1 MTSTPAS
8 QLRCTESLADLIG
21 KTPLLRLRS
30 FESSGSAAIWGKL
43 ESANPGGSVKDR
55 IALSMIRAAERD
67 GYLHPGA
74 TLVEP
79 TSGNTGIGLAW
90 VCAQLGY
97 KLILCMPE
105 SMSIE
110 RRQLLQ
116 AHGARLELTPKAD
129 GMSGAIDRAEQIQAD
144 TGSFMPQ
151 QFNNPANPAAH
162 AATTGPEIYTA
173 LDGKVDAFVTGVG
186 TGGTITGVGLYLRSL
201 NPEVH
206 LVAVEPEASAVLSGG
221 APAPHAI
228 QGIGAG
234 FVPKVLDKSLLD
246 NVLTISD
253 EQAKSTCVEL
263 NRAGISAGISAG
275 ANVAAAQQVAAGF
288 DPDSNVVTTLCDGVE
303 RYLSTNL
310 FT

>member
-1 MTSTPAS
+1 MTSTLAS
-8 QLRCTESLADLIG
+8 QLRCSESLADFIG
-21 KTPLLRLRS
+21 KTPLLRLQS

-43 ESANPGGSVKDR
+43 ESVNPGGSVKDR
-55 IALSMIRAAERD
+55 IALSMIRAAEKD
-67 GYLHPGA
+67 GHLHPGA

-105 SMSIE
+105 SMSVE

-116 AHGARLELTPKAD
+116 AHGAKLELTPKSE
-129 GMSGAIDRAEQIQAD
+129 GMSGAIARAEKIQAE
-144 TGSFMPQ
+144 TGAFMPQ

-186 TGGTITGVGLYLRSL
+186 TGGTITGVGLYLRSR
-201 NPEVH
+201 NPGVH
-206 LVAVEPEASAVLSGG
+206 LAAVEPEASAILSGG
-221 APAPHAI
+221 SPAPHAI

-234 FVPKVLDKSLLD
+234 FVPAVLEQSLLD
-246 NVLTISD
+246 KVITISD
-253 EQAKSTCVEL
+253 ELARSTCVAL

-275 ANVAAAQQVAAGF
+275 ANVAAAQQVAAGLA
-288 DPDSNVVTTLCDGVE
+288 PDANVVTTLCDGVE

-310 FT
+310 FA

>member
-1 MTSTPAS
+1 MPYTLDS
-8 QLRCTESLADLIG
+8 QLRRSESLTNLIG
-21 KTPLLRLRS
+21 KTPLLRLQS
-30 FESSGSAAIWGKL
+30 FESSHGAAIWAKL

-55 IALSMIRAAERD
+55 IALSMIRAAEKD
-67 GYLHPGA
+67 GQLQPGG

-105 SMSIE
+105 SMSME

-116 AHGARLELTPKAD
+116 AHGARLELTPKGE
-129 GMSGAIDRAEQIQAD
+129 GMSGAIARAEQLQAE
-144 TGSFMPQ
+144 TGAFMPQ
-151 QFNNPANPAAH
+151 QFNNPANPASH

-186 TGGTITGVGLYLRSL
+186 TGGTITGVGLYLRSR

-206 LVAVEPEASAVLSGG
+206 LAAVEPEASAVLSGG
-221 APAPHAI
+221 SPAPHAI

-234 FVPKVLDKSLLD
+234 FVPKVLDQSLLD
-246 NVLTISD
+246 NVLTITD
-253 EQAKSTCVEL
+253 ELAKSTCVAL

-275 ANVAAAQQVAAGF
+275 ANVAAAQQVAAGL
-288 DPDSNVVTTLCDGVE
+288 DPESNVVTTLCDGVE